1 MRGNYFVT
9 ILSRRLI
16 WTAVV
21 ILVGAYVVGFLV
33 FVSHLPRAPDGEV
46 RADGIVALTGGN
58 SRLFAAAALLED
70 GAGRRLL
77 ISGVHPSITKSDLK
91 RIVRGGARFDCCTD
105 LGFAATSTH
114 GNADEAARWAR
125 AHGYRSLVIVTS
137 DYHMPR
143 TLREFSTRMPKVR
156 LVPYPVE
163 EAGVDVDEWWRDPRT
178 LRVLHLEYAKYLASI
193 VIGAL
198 GPPQRMRRMQ

>member
-1 MRGNYFVT
+1 MRGNYFV
-9 ILSRRLI
+9 SNAFRRLI
-16 WTAVV
+16 WIAVA
-21 ILVGAYVVGFLV
+21 ILVGAYAVGFLV
-33 FVSHLPRAPDGEV
+33 FVSHLPRAPDREV

-77 ISGVHPSITKSDLK
+77 ISGVHPSITKGDLK
-91 RIVRGGARFDCCTD
+91 RIVHGGARFDCCTD

-143 TLREFSTRMPKVR
+143 TLREFSTRMPAVR

-193 VIGAL
+193 VIGVFEPLQPMNRA
-198 GPPQRMRRMQ
+198 P